1 MQRDL
6 NIYLPAMEKQL
17 NILDTLYEVHGLESD
32 EVVWLQQDGV
42 FKLQGLCLLTKIYF
56 VLDFLD
62 IISVHCIFSGG
73 KSVVSVLGEGYVWF
87 VFFHWCLFCV

>member
-32 EVVWLQQDGV
+32 EVVWLQQANIL
-42 FKLQGLCLLTKIYF
+42 KLQGLCLLTKIF
-56 VLDFLD
+56 
-62 IISVHCIFSGG
+62 
-73 KSVVSVLGEGYVWF
+73 
-87 VFFHWCLFCV
+87 